1 MEFLVHSLLKLVILI
16 SLLFYSS
23 YSFSDHQL
31 KKNNKQAIAVHEYRL
46 GKLKRSFKNEIISKS
61 SNPIQFKDISKPNN
75 KIKKIISNSDLLSVL
90 YFNGS
95 EIEINEISQNKMN
108 ENTLMYSMSM
118 AKSYVGYLIGHAI
131 CDNYI
136 KSIDDQIQ
144 LYLKDTVGTVY
155 EGATIRQIINMSA
168 GDKNYFKEG
177 GYKSKTSM
185 SYAAPVLTDKIPIL
199 DLLKKTNKKNKSK
212 NEFYYS
218 NILTDIA
225 ATALDKSLPDGIGNY
240 FKKKIVDRAGFNNN
254 VIFLRDKN
262 DWTIF
267 FAFMYSSRKDYLKFG
282 KLIYEDYNS
291 NSCIS
296 NYLKKIIDESVSSKK
311 RKAKDFR
318 RYGAFFWM
326 GNESLKFKHLAL
338 RGHGGQIMIVNL
350 DSGSVLLTNSIRKN
364 YDYHKLEK
372 IILKKLVKSQNF

>member
-1 MEFLVHSLLKLVILI
+1 M
-16 SLLFYSS
+16 
-23 YSFSDHQL
+23 
-31 KKNNKQAIAVHEYRL
+31 
-46 GKLKRSFKNEIISKS
+46 
-61 SNPIQFKDISKPNN
+61 
-75 KIKKIISNSDLLSVL
+75 
-90 YFNGS
+90 
-95 EIEINEISQNKMN
+95 
-108 ENTLMYSMSM
+108 
-118 AKSYVGYLIGHAI
+118 
-131 CDNYI
+131 
-136 KSIDDQIQ
+136 
-144 LYLKDTVGTVY
+144 
-155 EGATIRQIINMSA
+155 
-168 GDKNYFKEG
+168 
-177 GYKSKTSM
+177 
-185 SYAAPVLTDKIPIL
+185 
-199 DLLKKTNKKNKSK
+199 
-212 NEFYYS
+212 
-218 NILTDIA
+218 
-225 ATALDKSLPDGIGNY
+225 DKSLPEGIGNY